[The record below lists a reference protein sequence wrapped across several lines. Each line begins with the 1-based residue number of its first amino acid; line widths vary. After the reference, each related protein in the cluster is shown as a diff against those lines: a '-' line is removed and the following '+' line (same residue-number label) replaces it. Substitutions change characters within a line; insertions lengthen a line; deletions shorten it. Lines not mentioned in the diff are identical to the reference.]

1 MQVPDQQIAASL
13 FGIAENSADSFL
25 ITDRNGTI
33 VYVNRAFERTTG
45 YSKDEVVGMSPRI
58 LKSGNH
64 DQEFYRRMWETILSG
79 NVFRA
84 TIVNRKKNGEL
95 YHAQQTITPVIDPA
109 GCITHFGS
117 IMRDISDSVRVKKEL
132 EQANQ
137 NLAHSNRDLEHFAY
151 IASHDLRAPLR
162 TISSFAQ
169 LIQRRCLDKLDAESK
184 ELFGFI
190 DVGIQQ
196 MNELIDGLLELSRV
210 DTKGKAFESVNLT
223 ALCQRA
229 IMSLHATISEARAEV
244 THDNLPTVMGDRRQ
258 LVQLLQNLIG
268 NAVKFRN
275 AVPPVVHV
283 SAEQWEDKWRLSVRD
298 NGIGIE
304 AKNAERI
311 FGIFK
316 RLHAQSEY
324 PGSGIGLSICKRIVE
339 RHNGRICVE
348 SQPGQGT
355 VFYFTLPNG
364 V

>member
-1 MQVPDQQIAASL
+1 MQALDQQIAASL
-13 FGIAENSADSFL
+13 LGIAENSADSFL
-25 ITDRNGTI
+25 ITDHKGTT
-33 VYVNRAFERTTG
+33 VYVNRAFERDTG
-45 YSKDEVVGMSPRI
+45 FTRDEVVGRNPRI
-58 LKSGNH
+58 LKSGKHNP
-64 DQEFYRRMWETILSG
+64 EFYRRMWETILSG
-79 NVFRA
+79 NVFRE

-95 YHAQQTITPVIDPA
+95 YHAQQTITPVTDSA

-117 IMRDISDSVRVKKEL
+117 IIRDITDSVRAKEEL
-132 EQANQ
+132 EQGIQ
-137 NLAHSNRDLEHFAY
+137 SLAQSNRELEHFAY

-162 TISSFAQ
+162 TISSFARLVQ
-169 LIQRRCLDKLDAESK
+169 QRCIDKLDAESK

-190 DVGIQQ
+190 DIGIQQ
-196 MNELIDGLLELSRV
+196 MNELIDGVLELARV
-210 DTKGKAFESVNLT
+210 DTKGGALEPVDLT

-229 IMSLHATISEARAEV
+229 IMSLNATISEARAEV
-244 THDNLPTVMGDRRQ
+244 THDNLPAVMGDRRQ

-275 AVPPVVHV
+275 EVPPVVHV

-304 AKNAERI
+304 AKDVERI

-324 PGSGIGLSICKRIVE
+324 PGCGIGLSICKKIVE
-339 RHNGRICVE
+339 RHNGRIWVE

-355 VFYFTLPNG
+355 VFYFTLPS
-364 V
+364 VD